1 MTKADA
7 FLINDFDDVP
17 HFEAVEIPEL
27 AADQV
32 LIEVEAAS
40 INAFDWKVAEGRFK
54 DSFEYLFPVTIGRD
68 YAGTVIEIG
77 GEVTRVKVGDRVF
90 GYTTGQKLKR
100 GSYTSFFLG
109 SQEDCFAVTPT
120 GVPSIEAACLP
131 LCGIVAHRCVDG
143 VDPRPDDV
151 VVIVGAS
158 GGIGSYAIQLASA
171 CGARVVAVSPA
182 SDTEY
187 VRSLGAQDVI
197 EPGDDLADRLLERYP
212 DGINGLIDL
221 VNYKPAFL
229 DVVRAVTD
237 GGRASS
243 VHRAADPDALG
254 ARGIF
259 GTNVTSMPDRA
270 LLERLG
276 GLAESGELRVP
287 IQQVYPF
294 ADAGTALDAA
304 KTSTRAASG
313 S

>member
-1 MTKADA
+1 MT
-7 FLINDFDDVP
+7 L
-17 HFEAVEIPEL
+17 
-27 AADQV
+27 
-32 LIEVEAAS
+32 
-40 INAFDWKVAEGRFK
+40 
-54 DSFEYLFPVTIGRD
+54 GRD
-68 YAGTVIEIG
+68 YAGMVIAMG
-77 GEVTRVKVGDRVF
+77 TEVTRVEVGDHVF

-100 GSYTSFFLG
+100 GSYTSYFVG
-109 SQEDCFAVTPT
+109 SQDDCFAPTPV

-171 CGARVVAVSPA
+171 CGARVVAVSPTA
-182 SDTEY
+182 DTEY

-221 VNYKPAFL
+221 VNYEPAFL

-237 GGRASS
+237 GGRVTS
-243 VHRAADPDALG
+243 VHRAATPGALG
-254 ARGIF
+254 ARGIV
-259 GTNVTSMPDRA
+259 GTNVTSMPDRV

-276 GLAESGELRVP
+276 ELAASGELRVP
-287 IQQVYPF
+287 IQHVYPF
-294 ADAGTALDAA
+294 ADAATALDAA
-304 KTSTRAASG
+304 KTQHSRGKRVMTMTDEQG
-313 S
+313 QE